1 MRRSLRCANIAA
13 LYEFV
18 DNNFLNNK
26 RPPIPGGAWPLESL
40 RRKSLADLQQIWL
53 ALVKERNMLS
63 TIKEHYLKHQE
74 ELGAMPAPSR
84 LKMVEESM
92 DNVKRVV
99 KERDAEATAEAVR
112 IFKERLA
119 KGIYRYPPGP
129 PPPPGAHDRTSRVK
143 VTLSRRVEPER
154 LRELLGRYDVFD
166 EHKGIVSL
174 TVTLSEAVLQQKKDA
189 EQLWQQYMTE
199 KSDVAEYFKWPGS
212 AGQPAEAA
220 SLYDYAVVELAPGV
234 YSNDVNSSRGQ
245 SGDASEEA
253 NTPTSSSGRDT
264 HSEEVAD
271 VLKAAQIPVPPPQT
285 RPPPPRNPLDHIKYQ
300 RRSSLS
306 KTVIQLGYFPN
317 VTSTPPRYTTPAEV
331 PRPVHPDEIEGPW
344 EVHITYDTKDGLAYV
359 QSLELTSVDGAA
371 VLAVEADESTAAAP
385 QPYAAVDPVYQEAV
399 KREMAQEET
408 LMQWPHVPAWKYEYD
423 LYTKKHLADVVQYNY
438 SNVVDYID
446 REVLLTGRSVWESP
460 IDIDYTCGGMKS
472 VPAHAKKPTRYM
484 THGLGEIGVTD
495 I

>member
-1 MRRSLRCANIAA
+1 MQRTLRRANIAA

-63 TIKEHYLKHQE
+63 TIKEHYLRHQE

-112 IFKERLA
+112 VFKERLA
-119 KGIYRYPPGP
+119 KGVYRYPPGP
-129 PPPPGAHDRTSRVK
+129 PPPPGAHDPTSRVK
-143 VTLSRRVEPER
+143 LTLSRRVEPER
-154 LRELLGRYDVFD
+154 LRELLGRFDVFD
-166 EHKGIVSL
+166 DHKGIVAL
-174 TVTLSEAVLQQKKDA
+174 TVALPAAVLKKKKDA

-199 KSDVAEYFKWPGS
+199 KRDVAEYYKWAGS
-212 AGQPAEAA
+212 KTRPETA
-220 SLYDYAVVELAPGV
+220 SLYDYTVAELAPGV
-234 YSNDVNSSRGQ
+234 FSRG
-245 SGDASEEA
+245 SNLSSAAADAAEAAEKEKSTPASSDQGSSEE
-253 NTPTSSSGRDT
+253 P
-264 HSEEVAD
+264 
-271 VLKAAQIPVPPPQT
+271 LKAAQIPVPPPQE
-285 RPPPPRNPLDHIKYQ
+285 RPPPPRNPLEHIKYQ
-300 RRSSLS
+300 QRSALS
-306 KTVIQLGYFPN
+306 KAVIQLGYFPN
-317 VTSTPPRYTTPAEV
+317 ITSSAPRYTTPADV

-344 EVHITYDTKDGLAYV
+344 EVFVTYDKKDGLAYV
-359 QSLELTSVDGAA
+359 QSLQLASIDGAT
-371 VLAVEADESTAAAP
+371 VLSVEEDVAAATL
-385 QPYAAVDPVYQEAV
+385 QPYAAVDPAYQEAV

-408 LMQWPHVPAWKYEYD
+408 LMQWPNVPAWKYQYD
-423 LYTKKHLADVVQYNY
+423 LYTRKHLAEVVQYNY

-460 IDIDYTCGGMKS
+460 IDIDHTCGGMKS

>member
-1 MRRSLRCANIAA
+1 MQRTLRRANIAA

-53 ALVKERNMLS
+53 SLVKERNMLS

-92 DNVKRVV
+92 ENVKRVV
-99 KERDAEATAEAVR
+99 RERDAQATAEATR
-112 IFKERLA
+112 IFKERLN
-119 KGIYRYPPGP
+119 KGVYRYPPGP
-129 PPPPGAHDRTSRVK
+129 PPPPGAHDPTSKVK
-143 VTLSRRVEPER
+143 LTLSRRVDPSR
-154 LRELLGRYDVFD
+154 LRELLGRFDVFD

-174 TVTLSEAVLQQKKDA
+174 TVTLPESVLQQKKDA

-199 KSDVAEYFKWPGS
+199 KRDVAEYYKWPGS
-212 AGQPAEAA
+212 ATQPESA
-220 SLYDYAVVELAPGV
+220 SLYDFALVELAPGV
-234 YSNDVNSSRGQ
+234 YSDGSGVGQ
-245 SGDASEEA
+245 AKGEEGEEA
-253 NTPTSSSGRDT
+253 AAAAAGSSDAAPST
-264 HSEEVAD
+264 T

-285 RPPPPRNPLDHIKYQ
+285 RPPPPRNPLEHIKYQ

-306 KTVIQLGYFPN
+306 KTVLQLGYFPN
-317 VTSTPPRYTTPAEV
+317 ITSTAPRYTNPADV

-344 EVHITYDTKDGLAYV
+344 EVLITYDRKDGLDYV
-359 QSLELTSVDGAA
+359 RSLELTAIDGAE
-371 VLAVEADESTAAAP
+371 VLSVEADAAAAAP

-408 LMQWPHVPAWKYEYD
+408 LMQWPHVPAWKNQYD
-423 LYTKKHLADVVQYNY
+423 LYTKKHLAEVVQYNY
-438 SNVVDYID
+438 SNVVDYMD

-460 IDIDYTCGGMKS
+460 IDIDHTCGGMKS
-472 VPAHAKKPTRYM
+472 IPAHAKKPQRYM

>member
-1 MRRSLRCANIAA
+1 MQRTARRANIAA

-26 RPPIPGGAWPLESL
+26 RPPVPGGAWPLESL

-74 ELGAMPAPSR
+74 ELGALPAPSR
-84 LKMVEESM
+84 LKMVEDSM

-129 PPPPGAHDRTSRVK
+129 PPPPGAHDPTSKVK
-143 VTLSRRVEPER
+143 LILSRRVEPER
-154 LRELLGRYDVFD
+154 LRELLGRYDTFED
-166 EHKGIVSL
+166 HKGIVEL
-174 TVTLSEAVLQQKKDA
+174 TVTLPENVLQQKRDA

-199 KSDVAEYFKWPGS
+199 KSDVAEYYKWAGS
-212 AGQPAEAA
+212 ETQPETA

-234 YSNDVNSSRGQ
+234 F
-245 SGDASEEA
+245 SGKSTATAAESDSAASEA
-253 NTPTSSSGRDT
+253 AATSSSNTDLEA
-264 HSEEVAD
+264 S

-285 RPPPPRNPLDHIKYQ
+285 RPPPPRNPLEHIKYQ
-300 RRSSLS
+300 QRSALS

-317 VTSTPPRYTTPAEV
+317 VTGTPPRYKAPAEV

-344 EVHITYDTKDGLAYV
+344 EVHVTYDAKDGLAYV
-359 QSLELTSVDGAA
+359 QSLQLSSVDGAT
-371 VLAVEADESTAAAP
+371 VLAVEDATPATP
-385 QPYAAVDPVYQEAV
+385 QPFAAVDPVYQEAI
-399 KREMAQEET
+399 KQEMAQEET
-408 LMQWPHVPAWKYEYD
+408 LMKWPHVPEWKYQYD
-423 LYTKKHLADVVQYNY
+423 LYTKKHLAEVVQYNY
-438 SNVVDYID
+438 SNVVDYMD

-460 IDIDYTCGGMKS
+460 IDIDHTCGGMKS
-472 VPAHAKKPTRYM
+472 VPAHAKKPTRFM
-484 THGLGEIGVTD
+484 THGLGEVGVTD

>member
-1 MRRSLRCANIAA
+1 MQRTLRRANIAA
-13 LYEFV
+13 LYAFV

-53 ALVKERNMLS
+53 SLIKERNMLS
-63 TIKEHYLKHQE
+63 TIKEHYLRHQE

-119 KGIYRYPPGP
+119 KGVYRYPPGP
-129 PPPPGAHDRTSRVK
+129 PPPPGAHDPTSKVK
-143 VTLSRRVEPER
+143 LTLSRRVDPER
-154 LRELLGRYDVFD
+154 LREILGRFDVFE
-166 EHKGIVSL
+166 EHKGIVDL
-174 TVTLSEAVLQQKKDA
+174 IVTLPAEVLQRKKDA
-189 EQLWQQYMTE
+189 EQLWQQYTTE
-199 KSDVAEYFKWPGS
+199 KRDVEEYYKWAGS
-212 AGQPAEAA
+212 AVKPETA
-220 SLYDYAVVELAPGV
+220 SLYDYAVIELAPGV
-234 YSNDVNSSRGQ
+234 YY
-245 SGDASEEA
+245 GDSTAAEAPAGVEENA
-253 NTPTSSSGRDT
+253 TTSSSHDDGST
-264 HSEEVAD
+264 AVADD

-285 RPPPPRNPLDHIKYQ
+285 RPPPPRNPLEHIKLQQ
-300 RRSSLS
+300 RSTLS
-306 KTVIQLGYFPN
+306 RAVIQLGYFPN
-317 VTSTPPRYTTPAEV
+317 ITSTPPRYKTPAEV

-344 EVHITYDTKDGLAYV
+344 EVLVTYDAKDGLDYV
-359 QSLELTSVDGAA
+359 QSLQLSSIDGAT
-371 VLAVEADESTAAAP
+371 VLSVEAETSAAP

-408 LMQWPHVPAWKYEYD
+408 LMQWPHVPQWKYEYD
-423 LYTKKHLADVVQYNY
+423 MYTRKHLAEVVQHNY
-438 SNVVDYID
+438 SNVVDYMD

-460 IDIDYTCGGMKS
+460 IDIDPTCGGMKS
-472 VPAHAKKPTRYM
+472 VPAHAKKPKRYM